1 MKQKKKL
8 SFGDKIFF
16 GANTLLMICVIV
28 AMFYPFW
35 YCIIVSFND
44 ASDLLMGPLSFWP
57 RKFSLENYKFL
68 FQGNKFSLAIRN
80 SILRTVLG
88 TITHCAM
95 TGAVAYGL
103 SRPNLMFRKVYTTIF
118 VITMY
123 FSGGLIA
130 TYLLYRDIG
139 LIDNFL
145 VYIVPGFFGFYN
157 CILFMSFYE
166 SIPASLE
173 ESARMDGAGI
183 LTVFIKIIFPVS
195 KPIFATIAL
204 YCVVGQWNAWYDT
217 VIFTKSDNLI
227 TLQSILT
234 TLLQAAENVEKMV
247 SQLGGSGTAAGLAA
261 SKVSPLAVR
270 VAAMVITV
278 FPIAMVYPFFQKY
291 FVKGIMLGSVKE

>member
-1 MKQKKKL
+1 MNRKKKL
-8 SFGDKIFF
+8 PLGEKIFR
-16 GANTLLMICVIV
+16 GVNTLLMICLMVV
-28 AMFYPFW
+28 MFYPFW
-35 YCIIVSFND
+35 YCIIVSFNE
-44 ASDLLMGPLSFWP
+44 ASDLLMGPLSFLP
-57 RKFSLENYKFL
+57 RKFTLENYRFL
-68 FQGNKFSLAIRN
+68 FQSNKFPVAIRN

-88 TITHCAM
+88 TVSHCAL

-123 FSGGLIA
+123 FGGGLIP
-130 TYLLYRDIG
+130 TYLLYRDLG
-139 LIDNFL
+139 LINNFL
-145 VYIVPGFFGFYN
+145 VYIIPGVFGFYH

-173 ESARMDGAGI
+173 ESARMDGASV
-183 LTVFIKIIFPVS
+183 LTIFTRIIFPVS
-195 KPIFATIAL
+195 KPIFATIGL

-217 VIFTKSDNLI
+217 VIYTKSDNLV

-234 TLLQAAENVEKMV
+234 QLLQAAENLEKMM
-247 SQLGGSGTAAGLAA
+247 QQMGSSGMAAGNAA
-261 SKVSPLAVR
+261 SKISPLAVR

-278 FPIAMVYPFFQKY
+278 FPIALVYPFFQKY